1 MNQLQLVSLA
11 LNTNTPVVLVGPP
24 GVGKTATINAL
35 AESAGA
41 HLEVVIASL
50 RDPTDFG
57 GLPIK
62 AVEMTPDGKE
72 VPSVYLAPPK
82 WARNLK
88 DALDESKPAWLFID
102 EISTAPPAVQAALL
116 RVVLDCTV
124 GELAIGQELRR
135 IAAMNPPD
143 QAAGGWDIAPPL
155 ANRFFWIQWNL
166 DPEAWAQAIVSGF
179 PAPVFPRVSEQHI
192 AANEPKYRALISE
205 FIRRRPELMIQV
217 PKDESKASGPWPSP
231 RTWTM
236 ASRLLAGSEAL
247 FGENMEYEGM
257 VLRGSVGDGPA
268 SEFLTWRQ
276 SFDLPNPRDILKN
289 PSGFKPEEFKDR
301 PDLLSVI
308 LGSLVSLAL
317 QPEERSEQTIET
329 VWEIINKVA
338 VNAAPD
344 MAAGAAFT
352 LLKQAAPKNPAVLKP
367 FVKLYKDAQLL
378 A

>member
-1 MNQLQLVSLA
+1 
-11 LNTNTPVVLVGPP
+11 
-24 GVGKTATINAL
+24 
-35 AESAGA
+35 
-41 HLEVVIASL
+41 
-50 RDPTDFG
+50 
-57 GLPIK
+57 
-62 AVEMTPDGKE
+62 
-72 VPSVYLAPPK
+72 
-82 WARNLK
+82 
-88 DALDESKPAWLFID
+88 
-102 EISTAPPAVQAALL
+102 
-116 RVVLDCTV
+116 
-124 GELAIGQELRR
+124 
-135 IAAMNPPD
+135 
-143 QAAGGWDIAPPL
+143 
-155 ANRFFWIQWNL
+155 
-166 DPEAWAQAIVSGF
+166 
-179 PAPVFPRVSEQHI
+179 
-192 AANEPKYRALISE
+192 
-205 FIRRRPELMIQV
+205 
-217 PKDESKASGPWPSP
+217 
-231 RTWTM
+231 M